1 MPTVADAWS
10 LCGRGDFRA
19 AAELSRQLLAVSPR
33 DGSALACR
41 ALCLWQLG
49 GEAGPAIADLRR
61 AAELAPEDGG
71 IQHNLAT
78 VLASVGQLEEAR
90 ENYRAAIALK
100 PDDTQAFYAL
110 TQNSRFTEETDLVRR
125 MLALYAGGELNQRQQ
140 EYVCFALAKVYDDL
154 GNHQRAMHFCIEGNW
169 VARRPYDG
177 ETPRADLAELRQMVA
192 SGAFKRLK
200 PANPVAGPRPVFVVG
215 MPRSGTTLV
224 ETILSRHPEV
234 LAGGELPHIG
244 EVETALLNWSRD
256 EMGYKG
262 GANGMLAQVPRDYFN
277 RNAEA
282 VMARVRALPRG
293 GSASAFTDKL
303 PENTQRL
310 GLISLLFPNARIIHV
325 RRHPLDCCVSNLF
338 LHFQRGSG
346 YAFSQTLLGERYR
359 QVAETMELWKSTLKL
374 PILEVSYEAL
384 VSNPEP
390 LIRRM
395 VAFAGLDWN
404 EACLTPHESARSIG
418 TANQFQVRQPINTGS
433 VGRWRHYEAWLE
445 PLIAALGGPGTIQR
459 DEKELAQLA
468 A

>member
-1 MPTVADAWS
+1 
-10 LCGRGDFRA
+10 
-19 AAELSRQLLAVSPR
+19 
-33 DGSALACR
+33 
-41 ALCLWQLG
+41 
-49 GEAGPAIADLRR
+49 
-61 AAELAPEDGG
+61 
-71 IQHNLAT
+71 
-78 VLASVGQLEEAR
+78 
-90 ENYRAAIALK
+90 
-100 PDDTQAFYAL
+100 
-110 TQNSRFTEETDLVRR
+110 

-154 GNHQRAMHFCIEGNW
+154 GNYQRAMHFCIEGNW
-169 VARRPYDG
+169 VARRPYDS
-177 ETPRADLAELRQMVA
+177 ETPRTDLAELRQMAA
-192 SGAFKRLK
+192 SGAFSRLK
-200 PANPVAGPRPVFVVG
+200 PANPVAGPRPVFIVG

-224 ETILSRHPEV
+224 ETILSRHPGV
-234 LAGGELPHIG
+234 LAGGEMPHIG
-244 EVETALLNWSRD
+244 EVEAALLNWTRD
-256 EMGYKG
+256 ELGYRG
-262 GANGMLAQVPRDYFN
+262 GVNGVLEQVPREYFS

-282 VMARVRALPRG
+282 VMARVRALVRG
-293 GSASAFTDKL
+293 GSFAVFTDKL

-310 GLISLLFPNARIIHV
+310 GLISLLFPNARVIHV

-359 QVAETMELWKSTLKL
+359 QVAETMELWKATLKL

-404 EACLTPHESARSIG
+404 EACLTPHKSARSIG

-433 VGRWRHYEAWLE
+433 VGRWRHYEAWLD
-445 PLIAALGGPGTIQR
+445 PLIAALGGPAAIHR
-459 DEKELAQLA
+459 DEEALAQLA

>member
-1 MPTVADAWS
+1 
-10 LCGRGDFRA
+10 
-19 AAELSRQLLAVSPR
+19 
-33 DGSALACR
+33 
-41 ALCLWQLG
+41 
-49 GEAGPAIADLRR
+49 
-61 AAELAPEDGG
+61 
-71 IQHNLAT
+71 
-78 VLASVGQLEEAR
+78 
-90 ENYRAAIALK
+90 
-100 PDDTQAFYAL
+100 
-110 TQNSRFTEETDLVRR
+110 
-125 MLALYAGGELNQRQQ
+125 
-140 EYVCFALAKVYDDL
+140 
-154 GNHQRAMHFCIEGNW
+154 
-169 VARRPYDG
+169 
-177 ETPRADLAELRQMVA
+177 
-192 SGAFKRLK
+192 
-200 PANPVAGPRPVFVVG
+200 
-215 MPRSGTTLV
+215 
-224 ETILSRHPEV
+224 
-234 LAGGELPHIG
+234 
-244 EVETALLNWSRD
+244 
-256 EMGYKG
+256 MGYKG